1 MINQASP
8 QGGIMKIAGASLSA
22 VLEENLS
29 IKMSGTD
36 HMIDTI
42 V

>member
-1 MINQASP
+1 
-8 QGGIMKIAGASLSA
+8 MKIAGASLSA